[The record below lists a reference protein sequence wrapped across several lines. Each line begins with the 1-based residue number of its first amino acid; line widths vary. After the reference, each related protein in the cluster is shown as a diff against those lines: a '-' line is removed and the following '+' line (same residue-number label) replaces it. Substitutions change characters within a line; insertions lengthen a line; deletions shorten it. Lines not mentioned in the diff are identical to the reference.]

1 VRLRARHADGHWLTL
16 EAYSRPL
23 AALAGALLAL
33 SLEPVAPGR
42 RRRRD
47 GQPDPPPGRPAQ
59 HPVVILSADA
69 RPGLI
74 QRLLEQGARG
84 FLTKPLDVR
93 ELLEVL
99 DGIAADREQ
108 AGRA

>member
-1 VRLRARHADGHWLTL
+1 
-16 EAYSRPL
+16 
-23 AALAGALLAL
+23 
-33 SLEPVAPGR
+33 
-42 RRRRD
+42 
-47 GQPDPPPGRPAQ
+47 
-59 HPVVILSADA
+59 VVILSADA

-93 ELLEVL
+93 ELEVL
-99 DGIAADREQ
+99 DGVAADREQ